1 MTDDLLQEIS
11 RKLARVALEIGAIRL
26 NPSEPFTWASGYRM
40 PIYNDNRLLLGAV
53 EYRNLVASVF
63 REVIRLNKVE
73 VDVIAGAATAGI
85 PHAAILANLL
95 ELPLIYVRPKP
106 KGHGMKNQV
115 EGPLKIEQKTVV
127 IEDLISTGRSALEVV
142 TAIRSEGA
150 FANHCL
156 SIFSYG
162 FKEAEDAF
170 VKMGCGV
177 YSLLTLPGLLT
188 EAENLKKITSTQ
200 SLLLHEWSKA
210 PFGWGEARGFSKE

>member
-11 RKLARVALEIGAIRL
+11 RKLARVALEIGALRL

-53 EYRNLVASVF
+53 EYRNLVASGF

-150 FANHCL
+150 F
-156 SIFSYG
+156 
-162 FKEAEDAF
+162 DAF

-200 SLLLHEWSKA
+200 SLLLHEWSKD